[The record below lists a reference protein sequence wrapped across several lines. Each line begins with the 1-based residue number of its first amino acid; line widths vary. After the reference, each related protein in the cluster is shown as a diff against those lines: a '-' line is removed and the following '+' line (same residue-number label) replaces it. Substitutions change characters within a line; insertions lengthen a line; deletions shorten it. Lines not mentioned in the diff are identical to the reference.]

1 MVQNPFTFPLRPLTF
16 PSMNTASDNSSDNFR
31 VFLKNELA
39 RRCAKNP
46 AYSLRAFAKLLG
58 ISHTSLSQVLSGK
71 RPLTKKSQLQM
82 AEALALSPEQL
93 IGFQISKDVSFEEQ
107 FKGLDLEQFDIFAD
121 PIHDAILELT
131 QLKSFK
137 PQTAWIALVLD
148 VSPHQ
153 VSAAVDRLVRAKL
166 LKIERNGK
174 WTDLSHNNTNN
185 HLGDFNHAAL
195 RKYQKDLLDQSAK
208 ALETLPREE
217 RDHTSLMLKFSKK
230 NMKEAK
236 ALIKEFRTKFSVEAK
251 GKSKDANE
259 VFALTVS
266 FFPISKIKE
275 SL

>member
-1 MVQNPFTFPLRPLTF
+1 
-16 PSMNTASDNSSDNFR
+16 MNTATENKSENFR
-31 VFLKNELA
+31 VYLKNELA

-71 RPLTKKSQLQM
+71 RPLTQKSQLQM

-93 IGFQISKDVSFEEQ
+93 IGFQISKDISFEEQ

-131 QLKSFK
+131 HLKYFK
-137 PQTAWIALVLD
+137 PQTAWIATVLD
-148 VSPHQ
+148 VNAHQ
-153 VSAAVDRLVRAKL
+153 VSAAVDRLVRVKL

-174 WTDLSHNNTNN
+174 WKDLSHNNTNN

-195 RKYQKDLLDQSAK
+195 RKYQKDLLDKSAV
-208 ALETLPREE
+208 ALESLPREE

-236 ALIKEFRTKFSVEAK
+236 ALIKEFRTKFSVQAK
-251 GKSKDANE
+251 VKSKDQDE